1 MLLLLWLS
9 VAVPLWPF
17 MAVTGG
23 GAVVVV
29 VVVVTGDALLLDA
42 GAVSLALCLTVIAG
56 TTAALRSAV
65 PLAKLLL
72 PVVDAFTRLDAVI
85 DLLTPFVGAAVV
97 SSGDAATTAEEE
109 LQTRERGESVTLQM
123 RSNRLS
129 IISDHPYLMCGAE
142 ADRDVD
148 DPSLGV
154 VAAVD
159 VDEDAPL
166 ALAVD

>member
-1 MLLLLWLS
+1 MTAVGAGPDLLLVCGPAALLLLLWLS
-9 VAVPLWPF
+9 VPVPLWPF

-23 GAVVVV
+23 GAVVV

-109 LQTRERGESVTLQM
+109 LQTREENRSLSKCAPIASPSSV
-123 RSNRLS
+123 
-129 IISDHPYLMCGAE
+129 IILT
-142 ADRDVD
+142 
-148 DPSLGV
+148 
-154 VAAVD
+154 
-159 VDEDAPL
+159 
-166 ALAVD
+166 